1 MLNKITVF
9 VLASSLS
16 SFSLACSKP
25 DQPLLP
31 TADSAVLAQMVKAQ
45 KEVNK
50 YLKQSEK
57 YLKCARSTKLQNNMV
72 DEMKLVGN
80 NYNKLVQNY
89 KARS

>member
-1 MLNKITVF
+1 MLKKVAVVVVACT
-9 VLASSLS
+9 LS
-16 SFSLACSKP
+16 SVSLACSKP
-25 DQPLLP
+25 DQPALP

-57 YLKCARSTKLQNNMV
+57 YLKCARTTRLQNRMV

-80 NYNKLVQNY
+80 NYNKLVQDY